1 MYISYIKKGVF
12 IMPRKI
18 INNNVST
25 NVSTTM
31 KEKGKTEEEINKE
44 NMLKVEEV
52 FKRFKNDRIYR
63 MKIINDNKYW
73 TDFL

>member
-1 MYISYIKKGVF
+1 
-12 IMPRKI
+12 MPRKI